1 MRTSAPPRYNT
12 IAVQIWFVALTIKF
26 SFTFRFFP
34 VSVAHVENRKHLFP
48 VIASHCWESIT
59 LSHSLSFFLPFY
71 SFSSCLSSSIY
82 IITTTILS
90 NSKYNIIYDS
100 LATYTYIIQY
110 HLFLRII
117 ISFLLK
123 HFLSSCL
130 AFFLQ
135 LRCPVF
141 ALIWFVYNFYISTK
155 VYLLLF
161 LLSKYTLLAICQ
173 HLP

>member
-1 MRTSAPPRYNT
+1 MWYHYYHYQHP
-12 IAVQIWFVALTIKF
+12 AVSNAYL
-26 SFTFRFFP
+26 RD
-34 VSVAHVENRKHLFP
+34 
-48 VIASHCWESIT
+48 
-59 LSHSLSFFLPFY
+59 LSEAVHFLPEF
-71 SFSSCLSSSIY
+71 LEV
-82 IITTTILS
+82 TV
-90 NSKYNIIYDS
+90 
-100 LATYTYIIQY
+100 QY

-173 HLP
+173 HRPQVFSIYYRIQNFLFVLNRLHLSFTKIYHLPLPYSLCCYVYLIFYFRLQHFKTLSYLAHGYTHLIKY